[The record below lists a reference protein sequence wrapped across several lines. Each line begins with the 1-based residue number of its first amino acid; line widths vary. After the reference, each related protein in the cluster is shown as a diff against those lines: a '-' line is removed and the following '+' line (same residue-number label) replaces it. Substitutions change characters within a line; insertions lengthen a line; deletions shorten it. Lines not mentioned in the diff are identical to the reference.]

1 MDKYPTLKEMGI
13 TRPHQIAHY
22 SMRLAGK
29 NRDVLHVFY
38 QREKGSLLAASRKY
52 EFGRAAKNVA
62 SDNQD
67 QEFEEVF
74 EISPFLLKAVA
85 ELDSIIGTQ
94 EDHQS
99 LISVMKKELD
109 CLEQLVQSRIEE
121 IRNQLDELQS

>member
-1 MDKYPTLKEMGI
+1 MDKYPTLKEMGV

-22 SMRLAGK
+22 SLRMDS
-29 NRDVLHVFY
+29 NDRDVLHIY
-38 QREKGSLLAASRKY
+38 YKRDKGSLLAASRKY

-62 SDNQD
+62 TGNPD
-67 QEFEEVF
+67 QEFQEIF

-85 ELDSIIGTQ
+85 ELDSIIGTR
-94 EDHQS
+94 EDHKS
-99 LISVMKKELD
+99 LISVLKKELD